1 MMVTFSERQAGG
13 RLRLTGQDIRAFN
26 GSHAPQQLAAAFGL
40 DALAVMV
47 LGGL

>member
-1 MMVTFSERQAGG
+1 MMAKFSERQAGG
-13 RLRLTGQDIRAFN
+13 RLTLTGQDIRAFN